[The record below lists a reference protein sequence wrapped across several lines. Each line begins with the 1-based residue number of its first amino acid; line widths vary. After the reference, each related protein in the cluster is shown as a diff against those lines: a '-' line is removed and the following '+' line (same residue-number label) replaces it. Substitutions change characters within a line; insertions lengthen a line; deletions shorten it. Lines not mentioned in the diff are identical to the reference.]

1 MSTEIPWMPAVLSS
15 SWFANLLGVLP
26 QQAEK
31 LI

>member
-1 MSTEIPWMPAVLSS
+1 MLTEIPWIPAVLSS
-15 SWFANLLGVLP
+15 SWFANLFGGLP